1 MIKKLL
7 YVLIALFAFLLFSGF
22 TNNDNSITL
31 LTQEQLGRIDGRL
44 HTLFKNQSSAS
55 LRTQAMTKD
64 SFLATQTSV
73 IERKDGS
80 IAYGVIIRT
89 DDPDALINAGVPVNS
104 VITGYVTAHLSPQ
117 QMISTLE
124 LSQVIKI
131 SLGSVCYPKNDLA
144 VGSIGADLLNNSY
157 LNNTE
162 YKGSGVLVCIIDTG
176 IDWEHLDFRD
186 PVDNTKSRILYIW
199 DQTLTATGGEGT
211 PADRDPANFGTL
223 DTGVEY
229 TQADIEDEID
239 GSPAGFVREADI
251 NGHGTHVAGSAAG
264 NGVAYSNKSFA
275 GVAPE
280 ADIIVVKAGNGSFP
294 SSNTINAL
302 TYAQKMS
309 ETLGKPIVVNMS
321 LGGHASAHDGTGP
334 KEVAVDD
341 FTGAGRVAVIS
352 AGNEGSDL
360 IHFSGTVLGSGNTSV
375 TISIPDYTSNINSGT
390 DNDVFGVDIW
400 YDDFTDVTMTIDSPN
415 LAPFDVIHGDDDTHG
430 VETDGTIYYYNNSD
444 GTYTNGD
451 RRNYLYVYDDTEAN
465 VPAWG
470 TWTLTLTN
478 NTGSAVD
485 FHGWLFTNS
494 MPVNITGANSNYT
507 VGDPGTASSAIT
519 VGAYTS
525 RWRWSDYLGNGYSY
539 GAGETSDDM
548 ASFSSIG
555 PRRDDVQKPDI
566 VAPGMGIFSSLSQDC
581 TPSASRIAPGEQHH
595 MIQGTSMSCPIT
607 TGAVAL
613 LLEANP
619 NLTAAEVKSLITST
633 AMTDTYTGGSLP
645 DYEWGY
651 GKLDIFKAAAKLQDS
666 GTTLDREILAYDT
679 WSGDASQNIFVNEKI
694 ATRFTPS
701 LSGKVTGFFFH
712 PSSTVTITGPLY
724 AEIWSDN
731 GGLPNAKLGSTVT
744 INQNAFLPY
753 SWNFVDL
760 TSTGVSVANGTD
772 YHIVLYFTSGTEIY
786 IRYDGGS
793 IDNRS
798 SWDTGGGWAAFSSGD
813 FRMRP
818 VITTDENALL
828 AAKVFLQGP
837 YDTVNDEMTTS
848 LNASDI
854 PTTSP
859 YSEDARTVSSIPTDI
874 TDWVLVQLRSTIDGS
889 AVVSHSAFLHK
900 DGRIV
905 ADNGTSGDIPLA
917 VDAGSYYI
925 VVKHRNHIAVMSDET
940 HGLATSSSTLY
951 DFTTGTD
958 KYRDAAG
965 KELETG
971 VYGMY
976 SGDTDA
982 SGTVD
987 ASDRAAT
994 WNDRNNTG
1002 YQDSDCDLSGTV
1014 DASDR
1019 ATTWNNRNVTT
1030 HIQ

>member
-7 YVLIALFAFLLFSGF
+7 YFLIALSAFLLFSGF
-22 TNNDNSITL
+22 TNDNSITL

-44 HTLFKNQSSAS
+44 HTLFKNQSSSS

-64 SFLATQTSV
+64 PYLATQTSV

-80 IAYGVIIRT
+80 VAYGVVIRT
-89 DDPDALINAGVPVNS
+89 DDPDALINAGVPVNA
-104 VITGYVTAHLSPQ
+104 VITGYVTAYLSPE
-117 QMISTLE
+117 QMISALE
-124 LSQVIKI
+124 ISQVTHI
-131 SLGSVCYPKNDLA
+131 SLGSMSYPKNDLA
-144 VGSIGADLLNNSY
+144 VGSIGADLLHNSY

-211 PADRDPANFGTL
+211 PADRDPTNFGTL

-264 NGVAYSNKSFA
+264 NGAAYSSKSYA

-280 ADIIVVKAGNGSFP
+280 ADIIVVKAGNGSF
-294 SSNTINAL
+294 SDTDVINAL
-302 TYAQKMS
+302 AYAQKMS

-321 LGGHASAHDGTGP
+321 LGGHKNAHDGTSSE
-334 KEVAVDD
+334 EVAVDD
-341 FTGAGRVAVIS
+341 FTGAGRVAVIA

-360 IHFSGTVLGSGNTSV
+360 IHFSGTVPGSSTTDV
-375 TISIPDYTSNINSGT
+375 TISIPSYSDNSGNV
-390 DNDVFGVDIW
+390 NDYLGLQMW
-400 YDDFTDVTMTIDSPN
+400 YDDASDVSMTIDPPN
-415 LAPFDVIHGDDDTHG
+415 IAPFTANAGDKG
-430 VETDGTIYYYNNSD
+430 VWPITTDGTVYVENEIDSD
-444 GTYTNGD
+444 YTNGD
-451 RRNYLYVYDDTEAN
+451 RKHTIEVYDATEAEP
-465 VPAWG
+465 PADG
-470 TWTLTLTN
+470 TWTVTLTN

-485 FHGWLFTNS
+485 FHGWLYMQT
-494 MPVNITGANSNYT
+494 MTVNITGANTNYT
-507 VGDPGTASSAIT
+507 VGKPGTASNAIT

-525 RWRWSDYLGNGYSY
+525 RWRFSNTSGSGLSY
-539 GAGETSDDM
+539 TGTETSDDK
-548 ASFSSIG
+548 AGFSSIG

-566 VAPGMGIFSSLSQDC
+566 VAPGMGIFSSMSQ
-581 TPSASRIAPGEQHH
+581 SASVSSSNIAPGDQHFLT
-595 MIQGTSMSCPIT
+595 QGTSMACPVT

-679 WSGDASQNIFVNEKI
+679 WSGDASQAVLVNEKI

-701 LSGKVTGFFFH
+701 LSGKVTGFFYH
-712 PSSTVTITGPLY
+712 PSTTVTITGPMY

-744 INQNAFLPY
+744 INQNDILPY

-760 TSTGVSVANGTD
+760 SSTGVSVANGTD
-772 YHIVLYFTSGTEIY
+772 YHVVLYFSSGTQIY

-793 IDNRS
+793 VDNRS
-798 SWDTGGGWAAFSSGD
+798 SMDTGGGWAAYGSGD

-818 VITTDENALL
+818 VITTDENTLL

-837 YDTVNDEMTTS
+837 YDTVNDEMTTN

-976 SGDTDA
+976 YGDTDA

-1019 ATTWNNRNVTT
+1019 AATWNNRNVTT